1 MDPLMTGILLESNH
15 LAVPL
20 EVYANYSSSSEQQQQ
35 QQQRLFLE
43 SMAKVGNSG
52 ENGSTGPSQT
62 DLLKLLSGNNAGPLS
77 GAGLG
82 ALGSLGGLTASP
94 HARQNGS
101 AIIRSYEALLQN
113 SAGRLPPQAAVP
125 SIPGPTRRRKKKR
138 RRQPDMPKKACT
150 PFMHFCSYFKK
161 KLMEEGKEFPQFADF
176 GKRAG
181 ELWRN
186 MGDGEKVQF
195 NELSEKDRQ
204 RYIRDMKEYEE
215 RKLAEKEREQE
226 LQQQRD
232 KELQVLREKELE
244 RLHKQ
249 QRDQLEHQ
257 QKQLEQHKQQME
269 QTQVHQSQAASPTH
283 SNAALMNMLNPLS
296 PLNPLMM
303 AALNQSLM
311 QTLITNPELFK
322 TMYSEAAKN
331 YYLES
336 LKNYYQNGCST
347 SVSTSGSTTLTY
359 SPPTDLHSPMST
371 NHLGSMNVNLNLLSL
386 INSGQLN
393 SQSMSATNGNVSPP
407 AGKSPTLTKVSGPSP
422 IGTPNSMTSA
432 ALDLSSARLERGGC
446 TSDEVYIFHQE
457 ESLFRYSTIRVEAE
471 QPINQDDCEIEA

>member
-1 MDPLMTGILLESNH
+1 
-15 LAVPL
+15 
-20 EVYANYSSSSEQQQQ
+20 
-35 QQQRLFLE
+35 
-43 SMAKVGNSG
+43 MAKVGNSG
-52 ENGSTGPSQT
+52 ENGSTGHSQA
-62 DLLKLLSGNNAGPLS
+62 DLLKLLSSNNANQLS
-77 GAGLG
+77 SASIG
-82 ALGSLGGLTASP
+82 ALGSIGGLAASP

-101 AIIRSYEALLQN
+101 ALMRSYEALLQN
-113 SAGRLPPQAAVP
+113 SARLPPQAAVP

-186 MGDGEKVQF
+186 MADTEKVQF

-204 RYIRDMKEYEE
+204 RYIKDMKEYEE

-232 KELQVLREKELE
+232 KELHVLREKEME
-244 RLHKQ
+244 RLQKQ
-249 QRDQLEHQ
+249 RHEQLEHQ
-257 QKQLEQHKQQME
+257 QKQMEHHKQQME
-269 QTQVHQSQAASPTH
+269 QTQAHQPQAASPTH

-311 QTLITNPELFK
+311 QTMITNPELFK

-336 LKNYYQNGCST
+336 LKNYYQNSPLPQSNGCST
-347 SVSTSGSTTLTY
+347 SVSTSGCTTLTY
-359 SPPTDLHSPMST
+359 SPPTDMHSPLST
-371 NHLGSMNVNLNLLSL
+371 NPLGSMNMNLNLLSL
-386 INSGQLN
+386 INSGQLS

-407 AGKSPTLTKVSGPSP
+407 AGKSPTLTKVSGSSP
-422 IGTPNSMTSA
+422 IGTPNNMASA

-446 TSDEVYIFHQE
+446 TSDEE
-457 ESLFRYSTIRVEAE
+457 L
-471 QPINQDDCEIEA
+471 INQDDCEIEA